1 MLSEIQAPLYG
12 KGSLQWTFEPFEPCN
27 AVMSGILTRLT
38 CGWKEFYVCGREGKI
53 PIYRPSF
60 FAFKGSTEGL
70 CGILAAG
77 ESEFHESKP
86 VERTEASKVNPLLKS
101 Y

>member
-38 CGWKEFYVCGREGKI
+38 VGGRNFTFAIGERKSKLKKLDKMEVELVSI
-53 PIYRPSF
+53 P
-60 FAFKGSTEGL
+60 
-70 CGILAAG
+70 
-77 ESEFHESKP
+77 
-86 VERTEASKVNPLLKS
+86 
-101 Y
+101 

>member
-38 CGWKEFYVCGREGKI
+38 VGGRNFTFAVGKGKSKLKKLDKMEVELVSI
-53 PIYRPSF
+53 P
-60 FAFKGSTEGL
+60 
-70 CGILAAG
+70 
-77 ESEFHESKP
+77 
-86 VERTEASKVNPLLKS
+86 
-101 Y
+101 